1 MKMKLVWSLL
11 VTVACLC
18 GANNLA
24 AKADAFDNGFYT
36 TKDKEFYL
44 TPEQLL
50 FIRPGLVVEILEVVL
65 PADMQLEVTY
75 SIEDPSGLPLDHDG
89 VHTPGV
95 VDMRLTLSNI
105 PMGEEQKVRL
115 AYERV
120 SRNGTLTSVSPGVY
134 KYKFE
139 TVLASDLDTTH
150 TLVLGSRRDVREFDL
165 DRYTA
170 NDLYDWV
177 PSGMYDAMPR
187 DIVTA
192 ETCNRC
198 HDPLA
203 MHGSRWLSPAA
214 CGQCHNP
221 GLIGRDGESKSLNI
235 LVHHVHEGLEAFP
248 APLNACETCHVGG
261 TPTENF
267 PLVANPSV
275 ALVCDH
281 SGSGETT
288 LSWQYAGDVEIQVST
303 PASPDGKVFARG
315 GKTGSAA
322 TGKWVKDG
330 TVFGLYDA
338 GTMELVQSVKVNAT
352 VLGCSGNA
360 PGAPRGEAG
369 VQHTNWMDHPARAVC
384 GACHND
390 IDFETGEGHSVQT
403 TDDNCHFCHKPST
416 GNEFDIS
423 VKGAHQLLVN
433 SAQFPGV
440 LVELLDVMRTDPG
453 DYPKVLFSVVSKDAL
468 IDPATLNR
476 LRFTIT
482 GPNEDFEYYNRETVG
497 DKAVTSGNNWLYA
510 FENPIPADAAGS
522 YTVSVEGRADVDID
536 KGDGI
541 ESERDVIQVTQ
552 MEFAVTDAVAE
563 RRRMVVDDE
572 KCESCHVDLSLHG
585 GGRNNANYCITCHA
599 PNLVDIATPAESV
612 NFKWMIHKIHRGADL
627 ENGYIVVRSRGTYDF
642 SDIEFPGDLRNC
654 EACHVNDSY
663 QLPLQEGLLPQITP
677 NFWWDP
683 IEPVASACL
692 GCHDSDDASAHAYAN
707 TTFFGESC
715 STCHGEG
722 KIVSVDKVHA
732 H

>member
-1 MKMKLVWSLL
+1 
-11 VTVACLC
+11 
-18 GANNLA
+18 
-24 AKADAFDNGFYT
+24 
-36 TKDKEFYL
+36 
-44 TPEQLL
+44 
-50 FIRPGLVVEILEVVL
+50 
-65 PADMQLEVTY
+65 
-75 SIEDPSGLPLDHDG
+75 
-89 VHTPGV
+89 
-95 VDMRLTLSNI
+95 MRFTLSNI

-115 AYERV
+115 AYERI

-139 TVLASDLDTTH
+139 TVIASDLDTTH

-203 MHGSRWLSPAA
+203 IHGSRWLSPAA

-235 LVHHVHEGLEAFP
+235 LVHHVHEELEAFP
-248 APLNACETCHVGG
+248 APLNACETCHAGG

-288 LSWQYAGDVEIQVST
+288 LSWQYTGNVEIQVST
-303 PASPDGKVFARG
+303 PSNPDGKVFARG

-330 TVFGLYDA
+330 TVFDLYDA

-369 VQHTNWMDHPARAVC
+369 VQHTNWMDHPSRAVC
-384 GACHND
+384 GACHD
-390 IDFETGEGHSVQT
+390 HVDFETGEGHIVQT
-403 TDDNCHFCHKPST
+403 TDDNCHVCHKPST

-440 LVELLDVMRTDPG
+440 LVEFLDVIRTDPG
-453 DYPKVLFSVVSKDAL
+453 DFPKVTFSVVSKDAL

-482 GPNEDFEYYNRETVG
+482 GPNEDFEYYNQETVG
-497 DKAVTSGNNWLYA
+497 DKAVASGTNWLYT

-536 KGDGI
+536 QGDGM

-563 RRRMVVDDE
+563 PRRMVVDDE

-627 ENGYIVVRSRGTYDF
+627 ENGYIVVRSRGTFDF
-642 SDIEFPGDLRNC
+642 SDIEYPGDLRNC

-663 QLPLQEGLLPQITP
+663 LLPLQEEDLLPQITP

-722 KIVSVDKVHA
+722 KSVSVDKVHA